1 LLDNNILAVSALE
14 LPNEVVLSSKASAML
29 LASNYRADECRRS
42 VDFSTVTSQVSYVAE
57 VFDFATGD
65 WTLVWSSVLIRV
77 FS

>member
-1 LLDNNILAVSALE
+1 ML
-14 LPNEVVLSSKASAML
+14 NEVVLSSKAFAML

-65 WTLVWSSVLIRV
+65 
-77 FS
+77 